1 MAEEK
6 REWLI
11 NIIIGV
17 RQEVLEKLRE
27 LSDSFDREKYTR
39 AQRGAINQEIREFAE
54 LVSEKDSIMKRVEAL
69 AESTIERVA
78 SDDSLVS
85 ETRTKIKK
93 MLKDM
98 KNNILAIRC
107 DGEYSII
114 MKELTEMELILEDK
128 DRLLR
133 TKVPTCYSKGRMNS
147 RLKRYF
153 NIPDESECVQE
164 K

>member
-1 MAEEK
+1 MAELK
-6 REWLI
+6 RELLI

-27 LSDSFDREKYTR
+27 LSDSFDREKYTS
-39 AQRGAINQEIREFAE
+39 AQRRAINQEIREFAE
-54 LVSEKDSIMKRVEAL
+54 LVSEKDSVMARVEAL
-69 AESTIERVA
+69 ADSMIESVTW
-78 SDDSLVS
+78 DDSLVS

-93 MLKDM
+93 MLKNM
-98 KNNILAIRC
+98 KNNILAIRS